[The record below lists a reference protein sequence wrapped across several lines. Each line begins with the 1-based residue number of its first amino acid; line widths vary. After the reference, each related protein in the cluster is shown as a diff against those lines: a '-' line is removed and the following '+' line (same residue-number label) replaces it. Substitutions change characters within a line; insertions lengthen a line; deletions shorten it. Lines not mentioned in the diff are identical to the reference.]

1 VTQAV
6 FFNQG
11 TLAAIL
17 GKPQSAVHMMG
28 GILGGGFGSKN
39 DPHADPICAVLSLYT
54 HGRPVKW
61 VWTREE
67 EFIAST
73 HRAATHMWFK
83 DGVMKDGRIIA
94 RKIKTVRDGGAYSS
108 TNDYVTRKHAYGVSG
123 PYNIPNVWIDVF
135 AAFTNKRPTSSMRGF
150 GLFQASFAWD
160 VQMERIAEVVG
171 INSWR
176 LRFLNA
182 IRDGDTSAT
191 MAVQHNCGL
200 IEVMQ
205 TAARR
210 AGIVLDDDL
219 LKLSSAKR

>member
-1 VTQAV
+1 
-6 FFNQG
+6 
-11 TLAAIL
+11 
-17 GKPQSAVHMMG
+17 
-28 GILGGGFGSKN
+28 
-39 DPHADPICAVLSLYT
+39 
-54 HGRPVKW
+54 
-61 VWTREE
+61 
-67 EFIAST
+67 
-73 HRAATHMWFK
+73 
-83 DGVMKDGRIIA
+83 
-94 RKIKTVRDGGAYSS
+94 
-108 TNDYVTRKHAYGVSG
+108 
-123 PYNIPNVWIDVF
+123 VWIDVF